1 MLTFHPIKIN
11 LLLQELHQNLKVFY
25 GDRLTNLILFGSHA
39 RRDATEDF
47 DIDILIVLQDPIS
60 PGDEILR
67 ISALKTDLN
76 LKYEELIS
84 VTPISEIDYQTRSTP
99 LLENIRREGI
109 IL

>member
-1 MLTFHPIKIN
+1 MLTLHPPKIN
-11 LLLQELHQNLKVFY
+11 LLLQELHQTLKVFY

-39 RRDATEDF
+39 RRDATEDS
-47 DIDILIVLQDPIS
+47 DIDILIVLQDSVS

-76 LKYEELIS
+76 LKYDELIS

>member
-1 MLTFHPIKIN
+1 MLTIDSLKLN
-11 LLLQELHQNLKVFY
+11 LLLQELHQRLCMFY
-25 GDRLTNLILFGSHA
+25 GDRLTNVILFGSHA
-39 RRDATEDF
+39 RREATEDS

-67 ISALKTDLN
+67 VSALKTDLN
-76 LKYEELIS
+76 LKYDELIS
-84 VTPISEIDYQTRSTP
+84 VTPISESDYQTRSTP

>member
-1 MLTFHPIKIN
+1 MLTLHQPKIN
-11 LLLQELHQNLKVFY
+11 LLLQELHQTLKVFY

-39 RRDATEDF
+39 RRDATEDS
-47 DIDILIVLQDPIS
+47 DIDILIVLQDSVS

-76 LKYEELIS
+76 LKYDELIS

-99 LLENIRREGI
+99 LLENICREGT